1 MILDIIGQRDY
12 VQSQAVSLQL
22 QIKFIQSSSIPF
34 QSEWTPTS
42 FNPPNPRLIK
52 TTDQR
57 DQHSTA
63 GPNIESLNE
72 KLSEVSCRSF
82 GTPSMRPSD
91 GPTDDG
97 ASPQSA
103 TCASS
108 AAELEF
114 RY

>member
-12 VQSQAVSLQL
+12 VQIQAVSLQL
-22 QIKFIQSSSIPF
+22 HIKFIQSSSIPF

-103 TCASS
+103 DGGRS
-108 AAELEF
+108 
-114 RY
+114 